1 MIWPYQANIDDPD
14 QLKNKKTKTTIGE
27 VVKNKLVEPDNKVKE
42 NRAGVVET
50 EVNLNA
56 LGTR

>member
-1 MIWPYQANIDDPD
+1 MIWPYQASIDGPD
-14 QLKNKKTKTTIGE
+14 QLKNKKTKTIKGE
-27 VVKNKLVEPDNKVKE
+27 VVKNKLVEADNKVKE

-50 EVNLNA
+50 EVNLKA